1 MFDNYI
7 YLEFNKTNILNQGVL
22 TPLAKIKKLRLS
34 NTSNTRYNNISRKVL
49 GFKSPNEVLK
59 EYKENQQVKDTLGKK
74 YFF

>member
-1 MFDNYI
+1 M
-7 YLEFNKTNILNQGVL
+7 EKWKEATGL
-22 TPLAKIKKLRLS
+22 TASTMQTRNLKARKY
-34 NTSNTRYNNISRKVL
+34 NTRYNNISRKVL